1 MDCCRDTLAQK
12 VLLFLDY
19 TPFSLND
26 LDIEGQKTVIG
37 HLAVVSITYVK
48 IILLHTAE
56 KKLIC

>member
-26 LDIEGQKTVIG
+26 LDIEDQKIVIG
-37 HLAVVSITYVK
+37 LLAVVSIIYVK
-48 IILLHTAE
+48 ISFLHAAE